1 MFIIDF
7 DDTLFDTQRY
17 KHARLESV
25 KKCGVSAD
33 EYWQTYR
40 EARNTPDGVFTY
52 SDHRHAEV
60 LALCGYDEK
69 KMLAALD
76 ETSNPTALPEFL
88 FDDTQIFLDTLK
100 FYGEPMVLLSL
111 GNPSYQELKTK
122 HSGVA
127 PYFDRSF
134 MVYDTKK
141 HILEEL
147 FAEVSAKEVW
157 FINDKVQET
166 KELKKAFP
174 HMRVVLKVSENIP
187 FDEYKE
193 SELPFFYTLEDI
205 LDYVK
210 KQKQ

>member
-33 EYWQTYR
+33 EYWQTYFQ
-40 EARNTPDGVFTY
+40 ARNTPDGVFTY
-52 SDHRHAEV
+52 SDHRHAEM
-60 LALCGYDEK
+60 LALLGYDEK
-69 KMLAALD
+69 KVLAALD
-76 ETSNPTALPEFL
+76 ETSNPIALPGFL

-100 FYGEPMVLLSL
+100 AYRETMVLLSL

-127 PYFDRSF
+127 TYFDRSF

-147 FAEVSAKEVW
+147 FKEVHATDVW

-174 HMRVVLKVSENIP
+174 HMRVVLKVSENIQ
-187 FDEYKE
+187 FEEYKE
-193 SELPFFYTLEDI
+193 SELPFFYTLEYI
-205 LDYVK
+205 RLYVRE
-210 KQKQ
+210 QKQ